1 MATNRNPAVPGT
13 PLGVVLGTLLTAAL
27 LAGCGASAPRED
39 AATRAGVEFSRA
51 LASRDYRAACALLA
65 PESREALTEDGKAAC
80 VTALRDAGVPS
91 GGAGLD
97 VQVYGRQ
104 ALLRMERDTLFLSLF
119 ERGWRVTAAG
129 CVPQAEDEPYRCSVK
144 GD

>member
-1 MATNRNPAVPGT
+1 MPGT
-13 PLGVVLGTLLTAAL
+13 PLSVVLGTLLSAAL
-27 LAGCGASAPRED
+27 LTGCGASASRED
-39 AATRAGVEFSRA
+39 AATRAGVEFARA
-51 LASRDYRAACALLA
+51 LASGDHRAACALLA
-65 PESREALTEDGKAAC
+65 PESRDALTEDGRTECAP
-80 VTALRDAGVPS
+80 ALREAGLRP
-91 GGAGLD
+91 GGADLG

-129 CVPQAEDEPYRCSVK
+129 CEPENEDEPYRCAVK

>member
-13 PLGVVLGTLLTAAL
+13 PLGVVLGTLLSAAL
-27 LAGCGASAPRED
+27 LTGCGASAPRED
-39 AATRAGVEFSRA
+39 AATRAGREFAAA
-51 LASRDYRAACALLA
+51 LAARDYPTACALLA
-65 PESREALTEDGKAAC
+65 PESRDALTEDGTKEC
-80 VTALRDAGVPS
+80 VPALRDAGLPP
-91 GGAGLD
+91 GGADLG

-129 CVPQAEDEPYRCSVK
+129 CEPEAEDEPYRCSVK